1 MSNAQ
6 LSMKTA
12 PQMHDEWK
20 PNALKPNAVCEKSY
34 AFAVQIIALARI
46 LRKQNEYELAAQL
59 LRSGT
64 SIGANVEEAQSGVS
78 RADFAAKIGIASK
91 EARETYYWL
100 RLIRDAQLI
109 PQEKIAPRIH
119 EISELLR
126 LLTSIVKS
134 VQVRSSRLS
143 IEHSSLKIRKVPHV

>member
-1 MSNAQ
+1 
-6 LSMKTA
+6 MKTE
-12 PQMHDEWK
+12 PLMHSEWK
-20 PNALKPNAVCEKSY
+20 PNVLKPNVVCDKSY
-34 AFAVQIIALARI
+34 AFALHIIGLARI
-46 LRKQNEYELAAQL
+46 LRKQGEYELASQL

-91 EARETYYWL
+91 EARETHYWL

-109 PQEKIAPRIH
+109 PHEKMAPRIH

-126 LLTSIVKS
+126 LLTAIAKS
-134 VQVRSSRLS
+134 VRVQPQKLN
-143 IEHSSLKIRKVPHV
+143 IEHSSLKIRKIPHA